1 MTSGLL
7 DLFFFFAFLTGLRS
21 GKKTLVEIMVI
32 ENCVVSYT
40 PLCVKVVISII
51 EPFQSELGGGGPSFS
66 RSGKRRPRSNFW
78 VIEKYD
84 GGRQMAVLSS
94 FYRHP

>member
-1 MTSGLL
+1 M
-7 DLFFFFAFLTGLRS
+7 
-21 GKKTLVEIMVI
+21 MVI
-32 ENCVVSYT
+32 ENRVVSHT
-40 PLCVKVVISII
+40 PLCLKVVISIV
-51 EPFQSELGGGGPSFS
+51 EPFQSEFGGGGGGSSFS
-66 RSGKRRPRSNFW
+66 RSGKRRPWSNFW

>member
-1 MTSGLL
+1 
-7 DLFFFFAFLTGLRS
+7 
-21 GKKTLVEIMVI
+21 LV
-32 ENCVVSYT
+32 VVKGS
-40 PLCVKVVISII
+40 
-51 EPFQSELGGGGPSFS
+51 GGGGGGSSFS
-66 RSGKRRPRSNFW
+66 RSGKRRPRSNFR

>member
-1 MTSGLL
+1 M
-7 DLFFFFAFLTGLRS
+7 
-21 GKKTLVEIMVI
+21 MVI
-32 ENCVVSYT
+32 ENRVVSYT
-40 PLCVKVVISII
+40 PLCLKVVISII
-51 EPFQSELGGGGPSFS
+51 EPFQSEFGGGGGISFS
-66 RSGKRRPRSNFW
+66 RSGKPRPWSTFW